1 MRHYKEKKTIMKRS
15 NLQKIYLKKDT
26 WIIKKVQGTDYC
38 SRLHKKEPKKF
49 FTSLDSS
56 KICDNKTFWKTIQS
70 FFSGKREITSRINL
84 VDENETVIS
93 DDQLMSE
100 EFNQL
105 FKNTT
110 KALNIRENSYLI
122 DKTLVWYWKRF
133 KKSNSIHK
141 KQVHL
146 EIYYQTFWE

>member
-1 MRHYKEKKTIMKRS
+1 MRHHKEKKTIMKRS
-15 NLQKIYLKKDT
+15 NLQKTYLKKDT
-26 WIIKKVQGTDYC
+26 WIIKKVQGTDCC

-49 FTSLDSS
+49 FTSLDSP
-56 KICDNKTFWKTIQS
+56 KICDSKTFWKTIQS
-70 FFSGKREITSRINL
+70 SFSEKREITSRINL

-133 KKSNSIHK
+133 KKSISIHK